1 MLYVVP
7 IEPLEERYSK
17 QWLEWTKKHL
27 EDHEVPY
34 LLILPESYGEIKTGK
49 FLDVYGTNMFKN
61 TQLKM
66 ILDLFTEGNVHDGDV
81 FWFHDMWFPGLEM
94 LFYLRDALKIKCKI
108 YGCLH
113 AGTYDI
119 NDYLSQCGMDK
130 WGEDLENAWLAGID
144 GVFVATQYHAGLL
157 FQKRKV
163 SAEKIHVTGFPFYP
177 RDFMQDRVL
186 DVESSYMRNRID
198 EEEGCVTIVFPHR
211 LDAEK
216 NPQMFDELEEVLNAD
231 LSLKNYQFEFIKTK
245 EACASKEEYYDL
257 LLTADIAVSFAYQE
271 TWGIAMQEATVLGC
285 IPVVPLRLSY
295 MEMYSPGGKSSLFFD
310 GTVQHC
316 AETIKKILKNPQDYN
331 KLRFES
337 ALRFESNGT
346 SALSNMLYF
355 MGWRTF

>member
-17 QWLEWTKKHL
+17 QWLEWTVKHL
-27 EDHEVPY
+27 DDHEVPY
-34 LLILPESYGEIKTGK
+34 LVILPESYGEIKTGK
-49 FLDVYGTNMFKN
+49 FLDVYGTNVFKN
-61 TQLKM
+61 RQMEM
-66 ILDLFTEGNVHDGDV
+66 ILTLFNEGNVQDGDV

-94 LFYLRDALKIKCKI
+94 LFYLRDALKIKFKI
-108 YGCLH
+108 FGCLH

-130 WGEDLENAWLAGID
+130 WGEDLENAWLKGVD

-157 FQKRKV
+157 FQKRIV
-163 SAEKIHVTGFPFYP
+163 SAEKIHVTCFPFYP
-177 RDFMQDRVL
+177 REFMQHRL
-186 DVESSYMRNRID
+186 PDVESTEPHSRIVD
-198 EEEGCVTIVFPHR
+198 EGEVTIVFPHR

-216 NPQMFDELEEVLNAD
+216 NPQMFDELAETLNAD
-231 LSLKNYQFEFIKTK
+231 KSLKKYQFDFIKTK
-245 EACASKEEYYDL
+245 EVCSSKDEYYDL
-257 LLTADIAVSFAYQE
+257 LSTADIAVSFAYQE

-310 GTVQHC
+310 GTVEHC
-316 AETIKKILKNPQDYN
+316 AETIKDILNNPQEYDR
-331 KLRFES
+331 LRFES
-337 ALRFESNGT
+337 ALRFESNGA